1 MRLPIRLEIKMAGL
15 LLNRSFGKRGNGG
28 QRQGMKFASGAVA
41 PPRAAL
47 RPKQA
52 VTSMSQFSRLKKA
65 AVVLKHLPPAAS
77 ARIFSRLGPG
87 DLKTV
92 FAAIQDLDRSSTQPF
107 FDALDELAREAQRI
121 EGEQLPAQ
129 PAPVSATVLSRPED
143 LTAAAD
149 SHFGFLVTRTV
160 DEVQQLL
167 RDEHPRNIAL
177 VLANLPPEASATLI
191 RGFEPL
197 QRMAIVR
204 RMCDSSATAEET
216 ANLVFALKRR
226 LRKAAPPTG
235 NNPVS
240 HVARMLEH
248 AGPELTQ
255 ELGGLL
261 HQSASHPSRL
271 AAQLAVED
279 FEQLGEC
286 TSEELRDLFGR
297 VDDSTWASAL
307 RHCRASTRKHILAA
321 LKPADARR
329 VGRKMLDRSHEVSL
343 PGRAAQ
349 RQIVAELSRRRAA
362 QAESQDGQPPAKK

>member
-1 MRLPIRLEIKMAGL
+1 
-15 LLNRSFGKRGNGG
+15 
-28 QRQGMKFASGAVA
+28 
-41 PPRAAL
+41 
-47 RPKQA
+47 
-52 VTSMSQFSRLKKA
+52 MSQFSRLKKA

-77 ARIFSRLGPG
+77 ARIFSRLAPG

-92 FAAIQDLDRSSTQPF
+92 FAAIQDLDRATTQPF

-121 EGEQLPAQ
+121 ETEQSATLPA
-129 PAPVSATVLSRPED
+129 TVTTSILSRPED
-143 LTAAAD
+143 VSAAA
-149 SHFGFLVTRTV
+149 SSSFGFLVTRTV
-160 DEVQQLL
+160 DEVQDLL

-177 VLANLPPEASATLI
+177 VLAELPPEASATLI

-204 RMCDSSATAEET
+204 RMCDASATPDET

-226 LRKAAPPTG
+226 LRKPSSHPSATHS
-235 NNPVS
+235 PVS

-271 AAQLAVED
+271 ATQLAVED
-279 FEQLGEC
+279 FDQLAESPGA
-286 TSEELRDLFGR
+286 ELRELFGH
-297 VDDSTWASAL
+297 VDDSTWAAAL
-307 RHCRASTRKHILAA
+307 RQCRAATRKHVLASLA
-321 LKPADARR
+321 PFDSRR
-329 VGRKMLDRSHEVSL
+329 VGRKMLDRSREVSL

-349 RQIVAELSRRRAA
+349 RQIVAELTRLRA
-362 QAESQDGQPPAKK
+362 KTV